1 MPNIK
6 CPHCGES
13 FTIDEAG
20 YADIVQQVRNA
31 EFDRELKDREKL
43 IENDKQQAIKLA
55 ETKAAGEMQ
64 KMVSQK
70 DAEIQG
76 LKAQIESAGTAQDL
90 AVQEAV
96 ADAQSKLADL
106 RHQLE
111 QLQRD
116 READAKLAEARLSDE
131 VHKTEADKDAEIRDL
146 KAQVE
151 SAATAQDLAVQEAV
165 ADAQSKLA
173 DLQHQLEQAQHDRA
187 HDAELAKAQ
196 LETQVQQTAAQKDTE
211 IQQLKSQIES
221 ANLTRKMEISEAV
234 SKIERERDELKSS
247 LEKAELEKDLES
259 KSLKERYEM
268 QLRDR
273 DDEIERMKD
282 FKARLSTKMVG
293 ESLEQHCQNEFNSM
307 RMGAFPNAY
316 FEKDNDARTGSK
328 GDFIFRD
335 YDRPE
340 GEEERTEVIS
350 IMFEMKNENETTATK
365 HKNEDFFK
373 ELDKDRREKGCEYA
387 VLVSMLEADSDL
399 YNQGIVDVSYR
410 YPKMY
415 VIRPQ
420 FFIQMITLLRN
431 AALNSLQYKLQLEEM
446 RMQNID
452 ITHFEDRLNEFKS
465 GFERNYDLA
474 SRKFQTVI
482 DEIDKSI
489 DHLQKTK
496 QALIGSENNL
506 RIANNKVQDITVRK
520 LTYKNPTMQQK
531 FKEAREAKAL
541 IAEADAQAVVEEE
554 PDPTDEA

>member
-76 LKAQIESAGTAQDL
+76 LKAQIESAG
-90 AVQEAV
+90 
-96 ADAQSKLADL
+96 
-106 RHQLE
+106 
-111 QLQRD
+111 
-116 READAKLAEARLSDE
+116 
-131 VHKTEADKDAEIRDL
+131 
-146 KAQVE
+146 
-151 SAATAQDLAVQEAV
+151 TAQDLAVQEAV

-259 KSLKERYEM
+259 KSFKERYEM

-541 IAEADAQAVVEEE
+541 TAEADAQAVVEEE

>member
-1 MPNIK
+1 MQHNIT
-6 CPHCGES
+6 CPHCGEA

-31 EFDRELKDREKL
+31 EFERELKDREKL
-43 IENDKQQAIKLA
+43 IEEDKRKAVELA
-55 ETKAAGEMQ
+55 EAKAAGELQQAIAQ
-64 KMVSQK
+64 K
-70 DAEIQG
+70 E
-76 LKAQIESAGTAQDL
+76 AQIAQLQAQLDTTDLRQQMAVEQARASAGKE
-90 AVQEAV
+90 QE
-96 ADAQSKLADL
+96 SL
-106 RHQLE
+106 RAQLE
-111 QLQRD
+111 QAKRD
-116 READAKLAEARLSDE
+116 REHDAELAEARLAAQLQQSVAE
-131 VHKTEADKDAEIRDL
+131 KDAQITQL
-146 KAQVE
+146 Q
-151 SAATAQDLAVQEAV
+151 T
-165 ADAQSKLA
+165 KL
-173 DLQHQLEQAQHDRA
+173 DRA
-187 HDAELAKAQ
+187 Q
-196 LETQVQQTAAQKDTE
+196 
-211 IQQLKSQIES
+211 
-221 ANLTRKMEISEAV
+221 
-234 SKIERERDELKSS
+234 
-247 LEKAELEKDLES
+247 LEKDLES

-465 GFERNYDLA
+465 GFERGLPQIPDRDRRDRQVDRPPAEDQAGVDRLGEQPA
-474 SRKFQTVI
+474 DRQQQGAGHHRAQTDVQEPH
-482 DEIDKSI
+482 DAAEI
-489 DHLQKTK
+489 QGGARGEGT
-496 QALIGSENNL
+496 GGRRGE
-506 RIANNKVQDITVRK
+506 RR
-520 LTYKNPTMQQK
+520 LTG
-531 FKEAREAKAL
+531 
-541 IAEADAQAVVEEE
+541 AEHMPACRMGAGVPGWLDWAAVVPVKQRPGSQKECRHGL
-554 PDPTDEA
+554 PHDFQPNRVFW

>member
-1 MPNIK
+1 MQHNIT
-6 CPHCGES
+6 CPHCGEA

-31 EFDRELKDREKL
+31 EFERELKDREKL
-43 IENDKQQAIKLA
+43 IEEDKRKAVELA
-55 ETKAAGEMQ
+55 EAKAAGELQQAVAQ
-64 KMVSQK
+64 K
-70 DAEIQG
+70 E
-76 LKAQIESAGTAQDL
+76 AQIAQLQAQLDTTDLRQQMAVEQARASAGKE
-90 AVQEAV
+90 QE
-96 ADAQSKLADL
+96 SL
-106 RHQLE
+106 RAQLE
-111 QLQRD
+111 QAKRD
-116 READAKLAEARLSDE
+116 REHDAELAEARLAAQLQRSVAE
-131 VHKTEADKDAEIRDL
+131 KDAQITQL
-146 KAQVE
+146 Q
-151 SAATAQDLAVQEAV
+151 T
-165 ADAQSKLA
+165 KL
-173 DLQHQLEQAQHDRA
+173 DRA
-187 HDAELAKAQ
+187 Q
-196 LETQVQQTAAQKDTE
+196 
-211 IQQLKSQIES
+211 
-221 ANLTRKMEISEAV
+221 
-234 SKIERERDELKSS
+234 
-247 LEKAELEKDLES
+247 LEKDLES

-465 GFERNYDLA
+465 GFERNFNLA
-474 SRKFQTVI
+474 SDKFQKVI
-482 DEIDKSI
+482 AEIDKSI

-541 IAEADAQAVVEEE
+541 EGGEVSGD
-554 PDPTDEA
+554 

>member
-43 IENDKQQAIKLA
+43 IENDRQQAIKLA

-173 DLQHQLEQAQHDRA
+173 DLQHQLEQAQHERA
-187 HDAELAKAQ
+187 LDAELAKVQ

-307 RMGAFPNAY
+307 RMGAFPHAY

-465 GFERNYDLA
+465 GFERNFNLA
-474 SRKFQTVI
+474 SSKFQKVI

-541 IAEADAQAVVEEE
+541 EDGEVSG
-554 PDPTDEA
+554 D

>member
-165 ADAQSKLA
+165 ADAQSKL
-173 DLQHQLEQAQHDRA
+173 
-187 HDAELAKAQ
+187 
-196 LETQVQQTAAQKDTE
+196 
-211 IQQLKSQIES
+211 
-221 ANLTRKMEISEAV
+221 
-234 SKIERERDELKSS
+234 
-247 LEKAELEKDLES
+247 
-259 KSLKERYEM
+259 
-268 QLRDR
+268 
-273 DDEIERMKD
+273 
-282 FKARLSTKMVG
+282 
-293 ESLEQHCQNEFNSM
+293 
-307 RMGAFPNAY
+307 
-316 FEKDNDARTGSK
+316 
-328 GDFIFRD
+328 
-335 YDRPE
+335 
-340 GEEERTEVIS
+340 
-350 IMFEMKNENETTATK
+350 
-365 HKNEDFFK
+365 
-373 ELDKDRREKGCEYA
+373 
-387 VLVSMLEADSDL
+387 
-399 YNQGIVDVSYR
+399 
-410 YPKMY
+410 
-415 VIRPQ
+415 
-420 FFIQMITLLRN
+420 
-431 AALNSLQYKLQLEEM
+431 
-446 RMQNID
+446 
-452 ITHFEDRLNEFKS
+452 
-465 GFERNYDLA
+465 
-474 SRKFQTVI
+474 
-482 DEIDKSI
+482 
-489 DHLQKTK
+489 
-496 QALIGSENNL
+496 
-506 RIANNKVQDITVRK
+506 
-520 LTYKNPTMQQK
+520 
-531 FKEAREAKAL
+531 
-541 IAEADAQAVVEEE
+541 
-554 PDPTDEA
+554 

>member
-20 YADIVQQVRNA
+20 YAEIVQQVRNA

-282 FKARLSTKMVG
+282 FKTRLSTKMVG

-541 IAEADAQAVVEEE
+541 EGGEVSGD
-554 PDPTDEA
+554 

>member
-1 MPNIK
+1 MNEVK
-6 CPHCGES
+6 CPGCGRVFSLDDASYES
-13 FTIDEAG
+13 IMR
-20 YADIVQQVRNA
+20 QVRDKA
-31 EFDRELKDREKL
+31 FMDELESRLHDMDAKKSMEAKLATADLEREHERELDELRNQL
-43 IENDKQQAIKLA
+43 RDMRGQIENMGTQ
-55 ETKAAGEMQ
+55 KA
-64 KMVSQK
+64 
-70 DAEIQG
+70 
-76 LKAQIESAGTAQDL
+76 L
-90 AVQEAV
+90 AVAEAV
-96 ADAQSKLADL
+96 AEERDKV
-106 RHQLE
+106 RGLE
-111 QLQRD
+111 IQLQAKDMETTVKLQSMKDGYEAQLRD
-116 READAKLAEARLSDE
+116 KEELLGYYK
-131 VHKTEADKDAEIRDL
+131 DL
-146 KAQVE
+146 KARQ
-151 SAATAQDLAVQEAV
+151 
-165 ADAQSKLA
+165 
-173 DLQHQLEQAQHDRA
+173 
-187 HDAELAKAQ
+187 
-196 LETQVQQTAAQKDTE
+196 
-211 IQQLKSQIES
+211 
-221 ANLTRKMEISEAV
+221 
-234 SKIERERDELKSS
+234 
-247 LEKAELEKDLES
+247 
-259 KSLKERYEM
+259 
-268 QLRDR
+268 
-273 DDEIERMKD
+273 
-282 FKARLSTKMVG
+282 STKMVG
-293 ESLEQHCQNEFNSM
+293 ESLERHCEMEFDKLRALGFRNV
-307 RMGAFPNAY
+307 Y

-328 GDFIFRD
+328 GDYIYRETD
-335 YDRPE
+335 VDGSE
-340 GEEERTEVIS
+340 ILS
-350 IMFEMKNENETTATK
+350 IMFEMKHEMDTTERK
-365 HKNEDFFK
+365 HKNLDFFK

-541 IAEADAQAVVEEE
+541 EGGEVSGD
-554 PDPTDEA
+554 

>member
-96 ADAQSKLADL
+96 ADAQAKLADL

-340 GEEERTEVIS
+340 GEEGRTEVIS

-465 GFERNYDLA
+465 GFERNFNLA
-474 SRKFQTVI
+474 SDKFQKVI

-541 IAEADAQAVVEEE
+541 EGGEVSGD
-554 PDPTDEA
+554 

>member
-76 LKAQIESAGTAQDL
+76 LKAQIESAG
-90 AVQEAV
+90 
-96 ADAQSKLADL
+96 
-106 RHQLE
+106 
-111 QLQRD
+111 
-116 READAKLAEARLSDE
+116 
-131 VHKTEADKDAEIRDL
+131 
-146 KAQVE
+146 
-151 SAATAQDLAVQEAV
+151 TAQDLAVQEAV

>member
-76 LKAQIESAGTAQDL
+76 LKAQIESAG
-90 AVQEAV
+90 
-96 ADAQSKLADL
+96 
-106 RHQLE
+106 
-111 QLQRD
+111 
-116 READAKLAEARLSDE
+116 
-131 VHKTEADKDAEIRDL
+131 
-146 KAQVE
+146 
-151 SAATAQDLAVQEAV
+151 TAQDLAVQEAV

-541 IAEADAQAVVEEE
+541 TSEADAQAVVEEE